1 VLKKIARNSALLL
14 ALTVLAS
21 PVRSLHAQRISPQP
35 STVTG
40 GDPEP
45 TLTIAALSV
54 LLPVLVTL

>member
-1 VLKKIARNSALLL
+1 VLRKIARNSALLL

-21 PVRSLHAQRISPQP
+21 PLASLHAQSTTPQP

-45 TLTIAALSV
+45 NVAVTLLSV
-54 LLPVLVTL
+54 LLPVLVAL